1 MVRTLG
7 VLAAG
12 GSGSRLSLGIPKALA
27 RLGGVTLLE
36 RALAILAP
44 VCDGIVVTGRAG
56 LDLPL
61 PPAAATPGGAPPVR
75 RADDPAG
82 TVGPL
87 AGMVA
92 GLESAAFERAIVLGV
107 DLPFVEPAALEAF
120 LDRLSGH
127 DAVVPVPGG
136 FPQPLAA
143 AYAPS
148 AAAILAAALRAGER
162 SPTRALAPLDVLR
175 LDDDALAR
183 VAGGP
188 GSFFNLNTPADLE
201 AAERRLA
208 TREASA

>member
-1 MVRTLG
+1 MRTLG
-7 VLAAG
+7 VLVAG
-12 GSGSRLSLGIPKALA
+12 GAGSRLALDVPKALA

-61 PPAAATPGGAPPVR
+61 PAAVATPRGARPVR

-82 TVGPL
+82 TNGPL
-87 AGMVA
+87 AGIVA
-92 GLESAAFERAIVLGV
+92 GLESTGFDRAIVLGV
-107 DLPFVEPAALEAF
+107 DLPFVEPAGLAGLLE
-120 LDRLSGH
+120 RLPGH

-143 AYAPS
+143 AYAAS
-148 AAAILAAALRAGER
+148 ATAILGSSLRAGER
-162 SPTRALAPLDVLR
+162 SPTRALAMLDVIS
-175 LDDDALAR
+175 LDDDALA
-183 VAGGP
+183 ALPGGP
-188 GSFFNLNTPADLE
+188 GSFFNLNTPADLA